1 MAWVEVQNFT
11 YTYPGEEA
19 PTLRDINLIVE
30 QGEFVVIAG
39 PSGGGKSTLGKA
51 LAGFLFQDEQPKFT
65 GKIVVK
71 DTDMTQVPLY
81 LSSERVAYVQQNPE
95 DQFCTLSVLD
105 EIAFALE
112 NACLDPDEIDL
123 RIDQALGI
131 VKGLNLRD
139 RQLATLSGG
148 EKQKVA
154 IASMLALSPD
164 VLILDEPTSNLDP
177 DATRHIFET
186 LHSIRKQTGLTVII
200 IEHKLSQ
207 LMALNPKVLWLYDG
221 FLTVNNDVQEIYFEP
236 AVEFDAKSRSS
247 INNFKHDQP
256 LLEVSNMSIR
266 INGKEIL
273 RDISLEVH
281 PGEFIAIMGP
291 NGSGK
296 STLLQTL
303 MGFHSTERGRLT
315 GLGQDLTQA
324 KTSELVVDIGFIF
337 QNPDH
342 QLFTQSVWD
351 EVTLTLH
358 NLGLMTDENISNA
371 KQLLEESGLAGRM
384 DTHPQRLSYG
394 EKRRLNLAAVIL
406 HNPKLLLLDEI
417 LIGQDMHNAH
427 KWMSLL
433 KSYTADG
440 HAVLLVNHHAGL
452 TQTYCDRVIFL
463 DAGKKVLDAT
473 VSTAFV
479 ELELLGFQAF
489 LPHLQEHFHY
499 G

>member
-1 MAWVEVQNFT
+1 MAWVEIHDFS
-11 YTYPGEEA
+11 YTYPGEET
-19 PTLRDINLIVE
+19 PTLRDINLAVE

-51 LAGFLFQDEQPKFT
+51 LAGFLFHDEHPRFS
-65 GKIVVK
+65 GKILVN

-112 NACLDPDEIDL
+112 NACLDPQEIDL

-131 VKGLNLRD
+131 VKGLNLRN

-154 IASMLALSPD
+154 IATMLALSPD

-177 DATRHIFET
+177 NATQHIFET
-186 LHSIRKQTGLTVII
+186 LYTIREHTGLTVII

-207 LMALNPKVLWLYDG
+207 LMALNPKIFWLSDG
-221 FLTVNNDVQEIYFEP
+221 LLTANNHGQEFHPEP
-236 AVEFDAKSRSS
+236 TVGFKAKPHPQ
-247 INNFKHDQP
+247 IAHLKHNQP
-256 LLEVSNMSIR
+256 LLEVSNISVS

-273 RDISLEVH
+273 HDISLDVQ
-281 PGEFIAIMGP
+281 PGEFAAIMGP

-296 STLLQTL
+296 STLLQTI
-303 MGFHSTERGRLT
+303 MGFHTPEHGRLA

-324 KTSELVVDIGFIF
+324 KTSELVKDIGYIF

-342 QLFTQSVWD
+342 QLFTQSVWQ
-351 EVTLTLH
+351 EATLTLQ
-358 NLGLMTDENISNA
+358 NLGLMTDKNILYA
-371 KQLLEESGLAGRM
+371 KQLLDKSGLAERM
-384 DTHPQRLSYG
+384 DAHPQRLSYG

-406 HNPKLLLLDEI
+406 HNPRLLMLDEI
-417 LIGQDMHNAH
+417 LIGQDMLNAH
-427 KWMSLL
+427 KWMKLL
-433 KSYTADG
+433 KSYSADG
-440 HAVLLVNHHAGL
+440 HAILLVNHHAAL
-452 TQTYCDRVIFL
+452 TQTYCDRIIFL
-463 DAGKKVLDAT
+463 DAGKKVLDAP
-473 VSTAFV
+473 VSTAFTD
-479 ELELLGFQAF
+479 LEFLGFQAF
-489 LPHLQEHFHY
+489 LPELQEDFQHA
-499 G
+499 